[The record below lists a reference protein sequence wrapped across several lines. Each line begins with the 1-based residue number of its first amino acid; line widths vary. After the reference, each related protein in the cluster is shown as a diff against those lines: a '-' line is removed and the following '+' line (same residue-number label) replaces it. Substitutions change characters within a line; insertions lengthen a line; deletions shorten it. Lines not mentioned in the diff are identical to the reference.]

1 AIGESLAPADAAVIR
16 GDPDEDGVELR
27 PAARLAPRP
36 RPEIAERY
44 LESDRFDIPDA
55 HGSGQFLQGSEIA
68 VEFLAAERAAALEIV
83 ADLVLRQLLLRL
95 QRRGGEILGSAGR
108 PVAELQCAGI
118 VPPGAPVVG
127 HAVDHFVDQIRLLE
141 SDADQLHEILRFQPD
156 RQPPLVHRLV
166 ANIPDADAEDTDAMF
181 VRVKR
186 PEPFAEQL
194 AQAVARIG
202 FRHRLDADPG
212 LAR

>member
-1 AIGESLAPADAAVIR
+1 SPDMQLLLQCQAEGRYVLDGLSRHQRRDRVGQHGADGGGAAIGESLAPADAAVIR
-16 GDPDEDGVELR
+16 GDPDEDGVEMR

-95 QRRGGEILGSAGR
+95 QRRGGEILGSAG
-108 PVAELQCAGI
+108 
-118 VPPGAPVVG
+118 
-127 HAVDHFVDQIRLLE
+127 
-141 SDADQLHEILRFQPD
+141 
-156 RQPPLVHRLV
+156 
-166 ANIPDADAEDTDAMF
+166 
-181 VRVKR
+181 
-186 PEPFAEQL
+186 
-194 AQAVARIG
+194 
-202 FRHRLDADPG
+202 
-212 LAR
+212 